1 MEHAQATLPESAA
14 DIRNMW
20 SWGVHDSQL
29 IWPRGKRP
37 ASLADI
43 RPPPCVILIYI
54 LFSLGTDASII
65 SRRPVTLE
73 TAERIG
79 KEFWDVVK
87 VMKTAD
93 EATLEAEAT
102 LATKGK
108 GAKGKGAKG
117 KGAKGK
123 GAKGKGAKGK
133 GAKGKGAKGKGAVD
147 EAAKETEVQLVLDV
161 KVVGGSVPS
170 SSHSSIFPRTE
181 LTPHWRFAG
190 TGRARTL
197 GGMSTLRLSSIANT
211 AEATETAATRIAS
224 A

>member
-1 MEHAQATLPESAA
+1 MEHAQATRPESAV

-43 RPPPCVILIYI
+43 RPPPCVMLIYI
-54 LFSLGTDASII
+54 VFSPGTDSSII
-65 SRRPVTLE
+65 CRRPVTLE

-93 EATLEAEAT
+93 EATLEEAEAT
-102 LATKGK
+102 SVTNGK

-133 GAKGKGAKGKGAVD
+133 GAEDK
-147 EAAKETEVQLVLDV
+147 AAEETEVQLVLDV
-161 KVVGGSVPS
+161 TVVGGYVAS
-170 SSHSSIFPRTE
+170 SLHSAIFPRIK
-181 LTPHWRFAG
+181 LTPQWRFAG
-190 TGRARTL
+190 IGRARTL
-197 GGMSTLRLSSIANT
+197 GGMSTLCSSLIANT
-211 AEATETAATRIAS
+211 AEATETAATRS
-224 A
+224 AFAES